1 MRYETKLKHRVDS
14 GKATEKLS
22 FVTLARDRR
31 AKLSFLK
38 GNELQVN
45 SLICLKSFKYC
56 LGGQRMM

>member
-1 MRYETKLKHRVDS
+1 MRYETKLKYRVDS

-22 FVTLARDRR
+22 FVTLARDRG